1 MYIRFWFILAV
12 VLSGLVFTFWSIS
25 KTTPNERLARVIRWC
40 TPIVA
45 IAAISVIG
53 AMCFTTA
60 SATSHGALLKQTLS
74 MDASQ
79 FNEAMEHSP
88 EQSPITPEEAVTLAD
103 RPKVIYFYKFG
114 CTDCADAYPDA
125 IDYLINNDLEAEL
138 LFIPVEGETS
148 KSRQIALASGI
159 TEVPQFL
166 CVYPDGTTWIVN
178 PLTDNNEIN
187 YRNLDLILSTV
198 KSKATS

>member
-1 MYIRFWFILAV
+1 MPIHLWFIFAV
-12 VLSGLVFTFWSIS
+12 VLSGLVFAFWSIS
-25 KTTPNERLARVIRWC
+25 KTTSNERLAKAIRWC
-40 TPIVA
+40 IPIIATVA
-45 IAAISVIG
+45 IGVIVN
-53 AMCFTTA
+53 MCFTTA
-60 SATSHGALLKQTLS
+60 SAASHGAILEQALS
-74 MDASQ
+74 MDAKR

-88 EQSPITPEEAVTLAD
+88 EQSPGTPEEAVTPAD
-103 RPKVIYFYKFG
+103 QPKVIYFYKFG
-114 CTDCADAYPDA
+114 CTDCADTYPDA

-138 LFIPVEGETS
+138 LFIPIEGETS
-148 KSRQIALASGI
+148 KSRQIALTSGI